1 MTKVYVTMTDRFMSG
16 WGGAANRTA
25 KYVITCDN
33 YGEAEIV
40 ADNAHHRSEMKYI
53 NIVVG
58 KKPSFDKKRFQTTYA
73 DKKEARNWFIPGY
86 FRK

>member
-16 WGGAANRTA
+16 WGGAAGKTA
-25 KYVITCDN
+25 KYVIVCDN
-33 YGEAEIV
+33 YQEAEIV
-40 ADNAHHRSEMKYI
+40 ADNARSRTEMKYV

-58 KKPSFDKKRFQTTYA
+58 RKPSFNTKRFQVSYA
-73 DKKEARNWFIPGY
+73 DKKKAKNWFIPGY

>member
-1 MTKVYVTMTDRFMSG
+1 M
-16 WGGAANRTA
+16 GGATGRTV
-25 KYVITCDN
+25 KYVIACDN
-33 YGEAEIV
+33 YQEAEIV
-40 ADNAHHRSEMKYI
+40 ADNARSRSEMKYV

-58 KKPSFDKKRFQTTYA
+58 RKPIFSAKRFQTTYA

>member
-16 WGGAANRTA
+16 WGGAKGRVA
-25 KYVITCDN
+25 KYVIACDN
-33 YGEAEIV
+33 YAEAEVV
-40 ADNAHHRSEMKYI
+40 AENARHRSEMKYV

-58 KKPSFDKKRFQTTYA
+58 RKPTFSAKKFQTTYS
-73 DKKEARNWFIPGY
+73 DKVKAKNWFIPGY